1 MTAQE
6 LKNSILQRAIEGR
19 LVEQRAEE
27 GSGEALYKLIQ
38 KEKKKLIKI
47 RTLKKQK
54 ALPEIKE
61 DEIPF
66 EIPKTWKWVRLGELT
81 LKITDGAH
89 STPTYTKEGVPFL
102 SVKDISSGKIDYSDC
117 KFISQEEHEKL
128 FERCNPEKGDLLLT
142 KVGTTGIPVV
152 VETEDEFSLFVS
164 VALLKFPNKLIDI
177 YFLKHL
183 INSPLVQVQ
192 AKENTRGVGNKNWV
206 MRDIATTIIPLP
218 PLAEQKKI
226 VEKLEKLMPL
236 IERYD
241 EIWQRLEDLDK
252 RFPETLKKSLL
263 QEAIKGRLVE
273 QKAEEGTGEEL
284 YKLIQKEKK
293 KLIKIGTLKKQKA
306 LPEIKE
312 DEIPFEIPKTWKWVR
327 LGEIGEWRAGST
339 PSRSNPK
346 FYGGNIPW
354 LKTGDL
360 NDGYITDVPEYIT
373 DLALNST
380 SLKLNPEN
388 SVLIAMYGATIGKLG
403 ILTKPMTTNQ
413 ACCAYQPM
421 DGIYNL
427 YLFYFLMASRRR
439 IIKMAEGGAQP
450 NISRTKIISITI
462 PLPPLA
468 EQKRIVE
475 KLEEL
480 MPLCEQLTRKT
491 K

>member
-6 LKNSILQRAIEGR
+6 LKNSILQRAFTGKLSIQNKTECVEKSKIDDKKNKNIKDFEFDLPDNWALSTIEGISKTIPTKKYQIKQTEVLSDGEFPVISQSNEFITGYYNDLNKVYKHKESVVIFGDHTTVVKYIDFDFVVGADGVKIFEPFSIVDAKYLYYCLSFITIGLDKLGRYSRHYKFIKDEALPLPPLAEQKRIVEKLEELMPLVERYDESWQRLEDLDKRFPETLKKSLLQEAIKGR
-19 LVEQRAEE
+19 LVEQKAEE
-27 GSGEALYKLIQ
+27 GTGEELYKLIQ

-47 RTLKKQK
+47 GTLKKQK

-164 VALLKFPNKLIDI
+164 VALLKFPKKLIDV

-192 AKENTRGVGNKNWV
+192 SKENTRGVGNKNWV
-206 MRDIATTIIPLP
+206 MRDIANTI
-218 PLAEQKKI
+218 
-226 VEKLEKLMPL
+226 
-236 IERYD
+236 
-241 EIWQRLEDLDK
+241 
-252 RFPETLKKSLL
+252 
-263 QEAIKGRLVE
+263 
-273 QKAEEGTGEEL
+273 
-284 YKLIQKEKK
+284 
-293 KLIKIGTLKKQKA
+293 
-306 LPEIKE
+306 
-312 DEIPFEIPKTWKWVR
+312 
-327 LGEIGEWRAGST
+327 
-339 PSRSNPK
+339 
-346 FYGGNIPW
+346 
-354 LKTGDL
+354 
-360 NDGYITDVPEYIT
+360 
-373 DLALNST
+373 
-380 SLKLNPEN
+380 
-388 SVLIAMYGATIGKLG
+388 
-403 ILTKPMTTNQ
+403 
-413 ACCAYQPM
+413 
-421 DGIYNL
+421 
-427 YLFYFLMASRRR
+427 
-439 IIKMAEGGAQP
+439 
-450 NISRTKIISITI
+450 I